1 MEFFSEIFPENKEF
15 ERKIAMKCSF
25 VNAKCEFIQGKI
37 IHIKKTNM
45 CFVEPHTIIVSIKD
59 KKFILIYFDE
69 NNLFLYNR
77 RNPITIKQLVKLLK
91 QAKEMLA

>member
-1 MEFFSEIFPENKEF
+1 MEFFSEILPKNEEF
-15 ERKIAMKCSF
+15 EKKIAMRCSF
-25 VNAKCEFIQGKI
+25 NNAKCEFIQGRI
-37 IHIKKTNM
+37 IHVKQTNM

-77 RNPITIKQLVKLLK
+77 RYPITLQKLVNLLK
-91 QAKEMLA
+91 KARTMTS